1 MRRKTWACN
10 KKIVFHHTILD
21 PILRRASRK
30 RHVRAGAPLGRVDMP
45 PAPKAQWVL
54 GKNGIWYLQSN
65 SPVPD
70 ADQAATSAQHLPST
84 PPSLPS
90 ASMLDALTATDLT
103 NGDSALFRMDA
114 DFDVLTS
121 TWVASQP
128 LLEIAPPPSE
138 RFLTRK
144 GQSRHVVRVQASWK
158 VESETLA
165 ALRPHTL
172 LRVLETRELTDG
184 SKRAMIALHRAKR
197 PLGWLV
203 MTTAD
208 GEPILQIFA
217 RPIYEV
223 TRAAVKVRRE
233 FDLGSKYVGQLR
245 MGTRLHVVDT
255 RRASRGDTRVAVRVL
270 GEMVITG
277 WITSTRSEG
286 ARMLLEVSQETDTV
300 EMLGEQICPANV
312 RSKRPGSS
320 PRTPRPELRT
330 SLSPAPVLVP
340 RESTSPSQ
348 QQQEQHVGSKV
359 SGALAS
365 AREKKTEGHMGEYSA
380 RGRPRSSPKS
390 PWAVKSPWSS
400 GLSCSGS
407 GLGERR
413 SERPASSSVTT
424 RVMAS
429 GASSISISSR
439 FSSRG
444 RGSPAGGGRV
454 TLTTKSSAVPTT
466 RVVPQA
472 TVLDADLSAAAREH
486 WQRAFRLV
494 CTTSVSSYRTMQV
507 IEKKLDSFFD
517 RWRRDLCASAVI
529 EVEVKELRT
538 KIEAHA
544 LKVDKMAT
552 SRFVEALLT
561 RHGPKKVL
569 DAIAIQWPPDPE
581 TLIVRD
587 RVLRSEFAAFVRSY
601 IDASNTSINE
611 IYETFDRGPHV
622 EMTKLKASLGRLVQE
637 STSER
642 AFLQTLQTKG
652 ADLKDKETIYLAAF
666 HATLRFEEAAE
677 QVEKVKR
684 DTTVGARLGQIMVR
698 KGMTAKDLVETWD
711 TSGRGEISKDDFR
724 AHCLALG
731 VVAPTADI
739 NELFCSLDADGGGSL
754 DKYELRAALKQLEDE
769 AYKARNARFDLQKHT
784 MDLAEVMRATQ
795 AAWMSLK
802 KREAL
807 LEEIAEADARLRRA
821 AEKNAAAEA
830 EKSGRNEV
838 VQGAAADSGAR
849 RRRESVDE
857 APRATTARAPVA
869 APTTDS
875 GTPAAAA

>member
-1 MRRKTWACN
+1 MGCAR
-10 KKIVFHHTILD
+10 L
-21 PILRRASRK
+21 
-30 RHVRAGAPLGRVDMP
+30 PLGNRDDMP

-54 GKNGIWYLQSN
+54 GKKGIWYLQSQ

-70 ADQAATSAQHLPST
+70 AEAAAATSAVELERPST
-84 PPSLPS
+84 PPPSLPSCS

-121 TWVASQP
+121 RWVASQP

-138 RFLTRK
+138 RFLTLK
-144 GQSRHVVRVQASWK
+144 GQRRHVVRVQASWK
-158 VESETLA
+158 VESATLA

-233 FDLGSKYVGQLR
+233 FDLGSKYVGQLP
-245 MGTRLHVVDT
+245 MGTRLHVVET

-270 GEMVITG
+270 GEMLITG

-286 ARMLLEVSQETDTV
+286 ARMLLEVSQEADTV
-300 EMLGEQICPANV
+300 EMLGEQICPASV

-320 PRTPRPELRT
+320 PRTPRLELRT
-330 SLSPAPVLVP
+330 SLLSPAPGVR
-340 RESTSPSQ
+340 REHESASPSQ
-348 QQQEQHVGSKV
+348 QQQKQHVGSKV
-359 SGALAS
+359 TSGALAS
-365 AREKKTEGHMGEYSA
+365 AREKKMERHMVGEKE
-380 RGRPRSSPKS
+380 RPRSSPR
-390 PWAVKSPWSS
+390 A
-400 GLSCSGS
+400 
-407 GLGERR
+407 
-413 SERPASSSVTT
+413 
-424 RVMAS
+424 RV
-429 GASSISISSR
+429 
-439 FSSRG
+439 
-444 RGSPAGGGRV
+444 SPAGGGGVILR
-454 TLTTKSSAVPTT
+454 TSSAVPTT
-466 RVVPQA
+466 LVVPQA
-472 TVLDADLSAAAREH
+472 TEMDADLSAAAREH
-486 WQRAFRLV
+486 WRRAFKLV
-494 CTTSVSSYRTMQV
+494 CTNVSSYRKMQV
-507 IEKKLDSFFD
+507 IEKKLDSFLD

-544 LKVDKMAT
+544 VKVDKMA
-552 SRFVEALLT
+552 SHRFVEALLA
-561 RHGPKKVL
+561 RHGESSGPKKVL
-569 DAIAIQWPPDPE
+569 DAIAIQWPPDPV
-581 TLIVRD
+581 TMTFRD
-587 RVLRSEFAAFVRSY
+587 RVSRPEFASFVRSY
-601 IDASNTSINE
+601 IEASNSSINE
-611 IYETFDRGPHV
+611 IYETFDRGPHI

-637 STSER
+637 SASER
-642 AFLQTLQTKG
+642 AVLQTLLTKG

-666 HATLRFEEAAE
+666 HATLLFEEAAE

-684 DTTVGARLGQIMVR
+684 DTTVGARLGQIMVK

-724 AHCLALG
+724 AHCLELG
-731 VVAPTADI
+731 VVASTADI

-754 DKYELRAALKQLEDE
+754 DKHELRAALKQLEDE
-769 AYKARNARFDLQKHT
+769 AYRARNARFVLQKHT
-784 MDLAEVMRATQ
+784 MDLAEAMQATQ
-795 AAWMSLK
+795 KAWADLK
-802 KREAL
+802 KTDAL
-807 LEEIAEADARLRRA
+807 LEEIAEADARHRRA
-821 AEKNAAAEA
+821 AEKSAAAEA
-830 EKSGRNEV
+830 EKNGRNEAM
-838 VQGAAADSGAR
+838 QAAGDSVSR

-857 APRATTARAPVA
+857 VPSRATTARAPVA

-875 GTPAAAA
+875 GTLAAAAQTGDCSGDCRNSLTA